1 MTAKVDPH
9 NLNSLALAYMGDSVY
24 EAYIREK
31 MLATQTVKVNQLHR
45 LAISWVKAS
54 AQAQL
59 ARRLELLLTEE
70 ELDILRRGRNAKSG
84 HVPKNADV
92 ADYRLATGF
101 EAIIGYLYLDGQ
113 QGRLY
118 ALLDEITKEEL

>member
-1 MTAKVDPH
+1 MKMRIDPRS
-9 NLNSLALAYMGDSVY
+9 LNSLALAYMGDSVY

-31 MLATQTVKVNQLHR
+31 VLATQTVKVNQLHR
-45 LAISWVKAS
+45 KAISWVKAS

-59 ARRLELLLTEE
+59 AHRLELLLTDE
-70 ELDILRRGRNAKSG
+70 ELDVLRRGRNAKSG

-101 EAIIGYLYLDGQ
+101 EALIGHLYLSGQ
-113 QGRLY
+113 HDRLY
-118 ALLDEITKEEL
+118 SLLDEITKEEL